1 MKGSEIVLN
10 YVHSL
15 YYKCHKINL
24 DCGGSYIDFLDW
36 RKYKKATMNSMN
48 EKNNKCFQYAI
59 TCVKSWK
66 IKPLKNEYNLEG
78 INFPSRNTIG
88 KMIEQLLGMLCVLKR
103 TKIYPAFKIYAF
115 KI

>member
-1 MKGSEIVLN
+1 
-10 YVHSL
+10 
-15 YYKCHKINL
+15 
-24 DCGGSYIDFLDW
+24 
-36 RKYKKATMNSMN
+36 MNSMN

-59 TCVKSWK
+59 TVASNHEK

-88 KMIEQLLGMLCVLKR
+88 KMIEQLSVMLCVLKK